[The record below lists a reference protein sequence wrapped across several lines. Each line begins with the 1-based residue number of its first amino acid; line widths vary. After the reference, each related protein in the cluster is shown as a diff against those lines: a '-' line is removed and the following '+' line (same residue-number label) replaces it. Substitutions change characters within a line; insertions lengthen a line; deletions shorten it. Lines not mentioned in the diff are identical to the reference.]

1 MLHVD
6 IPTAPEIRALVE
18 TRADACVS
26 LYVPTT
32 PETQNTDASRIALA
46 NQGKAALAQL
56 EANGFDKR
64 RLAEIADALDDL
76 RADDDFWAMQAHT
89 LAVLVT
95 PDRLRTFRLA
105 TAVPATVEVSDR
117 FHLKP
122 LLRAQAF
129 TQHAFVLSLSENDVR
144 LVEVFADLPPV
155 VVNVPN
161 MPRDAAHAVGRA
173 SVSNLTQGTRISN
186 DEGQNKL
193 LRTFA
198 RKVDA
203 ALRPLLA
210 GRETPLVLAA
220 ADPLAA
226 MFRNACSYPAL
237 LPDTV
242 TGSPDRTSEADLA
255 IAARPVL
262 DAHYAAIVADVHEL
276 FGARAGDGRAT
287 TDVAQ
292 AARAATWGAVDT
304 LLVDMAA
311 VQPGTIDG
319 DGALS
324 FAESA
329 SAKSYDVLDEI
340 AGRVLLSGGRV
351 LPVRAEDLPEGASLA
366 AVLRYAV

>member
-18 TRADACVS
+18 ARADACVS